1 MEWKKLLAD
10 TRLGS
15 KINPPYDPVKYH
27 MSEFEKDY
35 WRIINSASFRRLQD
49 KTQVFPLEKSDFVR
63 TRLTHSIETSS
74 LAKQLTAMITK
85 NISIYQKD
93 TLYEISSDQAVLAGD
108 IAMCGGLLHDIGNPP
123 FGHFGEVIIRDWFI
137 NNMKDYT
144 YMDKPLNAIL
154 TNQMKNDFYNFE
166 GNAQA
171 LRLVIKLHHLDSDF
185 GLNLTTSVLNTVVKY
200 PTDSLRINENDADI
214 KLHKLGYYLSENNEF
229 SKIARDTGTK
239 IKNTYYRHPLT
250 FILEAADDIAYATA
264 DLEDAFKKNFF
275 SIETFVEFFK
285 NELRDYEKADLITKE
300 QIEKS
305 NLLIEKFSELK
316 EEFKHENSKEILIF
330 QNWISHVRDWLMF
343 CAAYGFTNSY
353 TEIMEGTF
361 KKDIFEESFH
371 GGTIRILKGAM
382 HKFVYSTP
390 KIIKMELGAQ
400 SILNSLLDKFIPA
413 IIYFEEE
420 SENNSGYK
428 QTKAEHNLTNLIS
441 ENYKENYLKSK
452 TTDPIHNLY
461 LRLLL
466 VTDFICGMTDSYA
479 KNLYQELSGLYK

>member
-49 KTQVFPLEKSDFVR
+49 KTQVFPLDKSDFVR

-85 NISIYQKD
+85 NIAIYQKD
-93 TLYEISSDQAVLAGD
+93 TLYEISSDQAALAGD

-137 NNMKDYT
+137 NNIKKYN
-144 YMDKPLNAIL
+144 YMDKPFDDIL
-154 TNQMKNDFYNFE
+154 TAQMKNDLFNFE

-171 LRLVIKLHHLDSDF
+171 LRLAIKLHHIDSDF
-185 GLNLTTSVLNTVVKY
+185 GLNLTAAVLNTVVKY
-200 PTDSLRINENDADI
+200 PTNSMKIDADDADI
-214 KLHKLGYYLSENNEF
+214 KIHKLGYYRSESKEF
-229 SKIARDTGTK
+229 SKIARETGTK
-239 IKNTYYRHPLT
+239 IKNNYYRHPLT

-264 DLEDAFKKNFF
+264 DLEDAFKKNLF
-275 SIETFVEFFK
+275 SIETFIEFFK
-285 NELRDYEKADLITKE
+285 NELHAYEKANVITRE

-305 NLLIEKFSELK
+305 NLLIEKFDELK
-316 EEFKHENSKEILIF
+316 DEYKNESSKEILIF
-330 QNWISHVRDWLMF
+330 QNWISHVRDWLLF

-361 KKDIFEESFH
+361 KTDIFEESFH
-371 GGTIRILKGAM
+371 GGTIRILKSAM
-382 HKFVYSTP
+382 YEFVYSSP
-390 KIIKMELGAQ
+390 SIIKMELAAQ
-400 SILNSLLDKFIPA
+400 SIINSLLDKFIPA
-413 IIYFEEE
+413 IIYYGEEE
-420 SENNSGYK
+420 EKIPRYK
-428 QTKAEHNLTNLIS
+428 ETKVESNLTNLIS
-441 ENYKENYLKSK
+441 ENYKENYLKLK
-452 TTDPIHNLY
+452 THDPVYNLY

-479 KNLYQELSGLYK
+479 KNLYKELSGLY

>member
-1 MEWKKLLAD
+1 MEWKKLLSD

-15 KINPPYDPVKYH
+15 TINPPYDPVKYH

-49 KTQVFPLEKSDFVR
+49 KTQVFPLDKSDFVR

-85 NISIYQKD
+85 NIAIYQKD
-93 TLYEISSDQAVLAGD
+93 TLYEISSEQAALAGD

-137 NNMKDYT
+137 NNIKEYT
-144 YMDKPLNAIL
+144 YMDKSFDDIL
-154 TNQMKNDFYNFE
+154 TDQMKSDLFNFE

-171 LRLVIKLHHLDSDF
+171 LRLAIKLHHVDSNF
-185 GLNLTTSVLNTVVKY
+185 GLNLTTAVLNTVVKY
-200 PTDSLRINENDADI
+200 PTDSLKINADDADI
-214 KLHKLGYYLSENNEF
+214 KIHKLGYYLSESKDF
-229 SKIARDTGTK
+229 SKIAHETGTK
-239 IKNTYYRHPLT
+239 IKKKYYRHPLT

-264 DLEDAFKKNFF
+264 DLEDAFKKSFF

-285 NELRDYEKADLITKE
+285 TELHEYEKANLVTKE

-305 NLLIEKFSELK
+305 NLLIEKFDELK
-316 EEFKHENSKEILIF
+316 DEFKNESSKEILIF
-330 QNWISHVRDWLMF
+330 QNWISHVRDWLLF

-371 GGTIRILKGAM
+371 GGTIRILKNAM
-382 HKFVYSTP
+382 FEFVYSTP
-390 KIIKMELGAQ
+390 SIIKMELAAQ
-400 SILNSLLDKFIPA
+400 SIINSLLDKFIPA
-413 IIYFEEE
+413 IIYYGEENE
-420 SENNSGYK
+420 KIPGYK
-428 QTKAEHNLTNLIS
+428 ETKVESNLTNLIS

-452 TTDPIHNLY
+452 TDDPVYNLY

-479 KNLYQELSGLYK
+479 KNLYRELNGLS